1 MTDRMAKSRRLL
13 RLVHLLAD
21 TVDGLTLDEMAA
33 ELEVNRRTAERL
45 RDVIRETFDLE
56 ELADD
61 RRKRFRI
68 PDGLRRIYTRPNAA
82 EIAALQTEVATLK
95 RKGAAHAPQLE
106 SLLGK
111 VKAAFDDREKR
122 RLDPD
127 LDALAR
133 LQRGM
138 VGPGP
143 AVVAAPET
151 IATIQGAILAG
162 CCLEFDYRAE
172 SATKPAWRRVIPFGL
187 IHGSV
192 PYLVGQMPDR
202 DEPPIMFRLD
212 RMTEVRSSNQLG
224 CATEGWDLDG
234 WLAQSF
240 GVWREDAH
248 DVVLQV
254 AATSADRARGWS
266 FHPTQEIEEAGDGG
280 LLIRFRSGGLREMAE
295 HLFTWGGE
303 VAIVAPE
310 ELREVM
316 RQRLSA
322 SAHALAQR
330 RPQLSLTVDTSKSS
344 AIRGEG

>member
-1 MTDRMAKSRRLL
+1 
-13 RLVHLLAD
+13 
-21 TVDGLTLDEMAA
+21 MAA
-33 ELEVNRRTAERL
+33 ELDVNRRTAERL

-56 ELADD
+56 DVVED

-82 EIAALQTEVATLK
+82 EIAALQTEVAVLK

-106 SLLGK
+106 NLLGK

-143 AVVAAPET
+143 AVQAAPET

-162 CCLEFDYRAE
+162 CCLVFDYRAE
-172 SATKPAWRRVIPFGL
+172 GAAQPQWRRVIPFGL
-187 IHGSV
+187 LHGAM
-192 PYLVGQMPDR
+192 PYLVGQMPGRTD
-202 DEPPIMFRLD
+202 PPIMFRLD
-212 RMTEVRSSNQLG
+212 RMSEVRASNQLG
-224 CATEGWDLDG
+224 CAPDDWDLDA
-234 WLAQSF
+234 WMMKSF
-240 GVWREDAH
+240 GVWREDER
-248 DVVLQV
+248 DIVLHV
-254 AATSADRARGWS
+254 SASSADRARGWS
-266 FHPTQEIEEAGDGG
+266 FHPTQVVEDREGG
-280 LLIRFRSGGLREMAE
+280 ALTVRFTSGGLREIAE

-310 ELREVM
+310 KLREVM
-316 RQRLSA
+316 RERLA
-322 SAHALAQR
+322 AGQQALSVL
-330 RPQLSLTVDTSKSS
+330 RPDMSQEDANTYSGSNGDDK
-344 AIRGEG
+344 